1 MIEHRKVKK
10 HFHYINIFDKQEQI
24 QVKDFQ
30 SVGESAFDK
39 A

>member
-1 MIEHRKVKK
+1 MIEHGKVKN
-10 HFHYINIFDKQEQI
+10 HFHNINIFDKQEQI
-24 QVKDFQ
+24 QVKNFQ